1 MKNSKA
7 IAILA
12 VICVVTVSMLA
23 ACGGGATNTA
33 TDNSSTAAS
42 SGSSGGAASTTT
54 DNTKSYTIGIA
65 IKTLSNSYFREIAYG
80 IIEGCNDLGMQYK
93 LTTNENDNDLAGQI
107 QNCEDML
114 NSGIDALIIT
124 PQNTD
129 GIAPLIQEYAAK
141 NVPVIVVDTAA
152 NSDLVT
158 GSMLMMEEQKGA
170 AMAQLVADK
179 INGKGKIIFLEGVAG
194 TSSSDNMAKGVKD
207 EIANNYPNIQLV
219 SQNADY
225 AQEKGQSV
233 MADLLQ
239 ANPDAVAAMSLND
252 MMMLGAI
259 VSIKDAGY
267 TPGLDPGNFIL
278 GCMSID
284 PVTAGLIQNGEIY
297 FSLYGAP
304 QSTGYISAGYALR
317 AIRGEYIPKMSY
329 IPYEAYYQ
337 SNIDSLIPDL
347 DKVRDYSFN

>member
-1 MKNSKA
+1 MA
-7 IAILA
+7 I
-12 VICVVTVSMLA
+12 ICVLA
-23 ACGGGATNTA
+23 AGLFAGCGSGGTGSTDTGSATA
-33 TDNSSTAAS
+33 
-42 SGSSGGAASTTT
+42 SGSATGDSTSATT
-54 DNTKSYTIGIA
+54 GNSNNYTIGIA

-80 IIEGCNDLGMQYK
+80 IIEGCQDLGMQYK

-114 NSGIDALIIT
+114 NSGINALIIT

-129 GIAPLIQEYAAK
+129 GIAPLIEEYAAK

-158 GSMLMMEEQKGA
+158 GTMLMLEEQKGA
-170 AMAQLVADK
+170 AMAKLVADK
-179 INGKGKIIFLEGVAG
+179 INGQGKIIFLEGVAG

-207 EIANNYPNIQLV
+207 EIANDYPGITLI

-225 AQEKGQSV
+225 AQEKGQQV

-267 TPGLDPGNFIL
+267 TPGLNPGDFIL

-284 PVTAGLIQNGEIY
+284 PVTADFIKNGEIY

-317 AIRGEYIPKMSY
+317 AIKGEYIPKMSY

-337 SNIDSLIPDL
+337 DNIDSLIPDL
-347 DKVRDYSFN
+347 DRVRDYSFN